1 MENEELA
8 APPEFL
14 HSPFNI
20 LHSGFRAGTRPA
32 APAGAARRGAPGRAH
47 FGLSAAPFL
56 LGLSELNWR
65 AKEINILRPEN
76 EPLRSGEECF
86 SMEQNLVSVSMV
98 GARALLYVLFLLSI
112 LSVTVAIEKYV
123 QYRRDNPLG
132 PAFRGELVKLLEKSD
147 VAGALKAVE
156 GVRGANAAVLR
167 EGLSNFKEGPAAIEE
182 IINGRTVLERG
193 RLERRLIILGT
204 IGNNAPFVGL
214 LGTVMGII
222 KAFHDLSVTTTQ
234 GPAAVMA
241 GISEALVATAVGLF
255 VAIPAVVLFNWLKSR
270 ARALLDEAEA
280 NARILLAYAKR
291 TQGEGNGGNR
301 QQ

>member
-1 MENEELA
+1 
-8 APPEFL
+8 
-14 HSPFNI
+14 
-20 LHSGFRAGTRPA
+20 
-32 APAGAARRGAPGRAH
+32 
-47 FGLSAAPFL
+47 
-56 LGLSELNWR
+56 
-65 AKEINILRPEN
+65 
-76 EPLRSGEECF
+76 
-86 SMEQNLVSVSMV
+86 MEQNLVSVSMV